1 MATKRIRGITIEL
14 DANTTKLN
22 EALKGVNKNIASLNS
37 QLKDVNKS
45 LKFDPSNTDLLK
57 QKQSLLSKEIQET
70 TKKLEELKKT
80 QSEIDT
86 SNMTDEQRK
95 SYELLQREIVNTE
108 SKLKGL
114 EKEFSSVSNNVKIQ
128 LTAWG
133 TKFKEVGNK
142 IKDLGSKFKVLSG
155 LSAGALIGATK
166 SAVDFETAFTGVQKT
181 VDGTEQQLAE
191 LRDGLLE
198 LSKRTASSSSDIAS
212 VAEAA
217 GQLGVSTEN
226 VLAFTETMVRL
237 GDSTNLS
244 ADEAASAIA
253 KLYNVM
259 KSDINSVD
267 RFGAAIVELGNN
279 AATTEA
285 DILNMATRIASS
297 SKQIGLNEA
306 QVLGFATTLSSLGL
320 EAEAG
325 GTAFSK
331 IMTSID
337 KAVSTNSKT
346 LQTWAKISGMSVSD
360 FKKQWESDAAGA
372 LEAMIRGLGRFK
384 DEGGN
389 VNLLLSE
396 LGLNEVRVADTMKR
410 LTNAGELT
418 TNMLNLSNKAWK
430 ENSALT
436 KESDK
441 RYQTTASKVQQLKN
455 SFVELGVRLGEI
467 LLPIVKKVVDGLK
480 GFTNWLSSLDK
491 GTRVVVLGFIG
502 FTAAIAPVLIG
513 LGNLITAVGTLSVA
527 LAGLNLNP
535 VVLGITAGVAAIGA
549 LGAAIALTK
558 NKTLEY
564 TEEQKKMIA
573 QSEETKNAI
582 VAEAEAYDE
591 LNDAKIKQLSQ
602 SMSELTYYNNLK
614 QELGNIV
621 DANGKV
627 KDGYEQRAQ
636 FIATELSKYL
646 GTEITLNN
654 GIIQNYKDIR
664 SQIDMLLEKKKAQI
678 ILESQEE
685 QYATAIK
692 NKDKA
697 YRDYTKTQDAY
708 KEAIRQS
715 EIATSKL
722 KSAEYER
729 DQAQK
734 ERANGLTKQQTQ
746 YYYNLIQQYKRDS
759 KAAEENLAKKKKAY
773 ETNVESLG
781 KYEYAISTYEYNVEQ
796 SQKGHYEKM
805 ITADWDYVKS
815 QKKTLDAQQLQ
826 YQTAIETAQGRILYL
841 QQQRLQAK
849 SASDKAEIDAEIAK
863 NQKIVDSNKKALEE
877 YNGNTRAALD
887 DNQRKWLVSAA
898 DTLSKMSGKK
908 IEFKE
913 IGKGMVQAY
922 ADGEK
927 VGKPFVASEAKNVK
941 DAAVAA
947 LNGQKG
953 ANSTGQNIVQGL
965 IDGLNNKKKNNSLF
979 TTARNLASNLI
990 SAINKAAGVN
1000 SPSKLTMATGR
1011 FIDDGLLIGL
1021 QKGREEVLKE
1031 ASMLG
1036 NDVVGAINGE
1046 TMIDGYNNAL
1056 SGLKG
1061 QVDASLNPTINPQ
1074 ANLNPLY
1081 IQIENFNNNRNSDVQ
1096 SLAQELEFYRR
1107 ESAQSRGGN

>member
-80 QSEIDT
+80 QSEIDS

-114 EKEFSSVSNNVKIQ
+114 EKDFNSVSNNVKIQ

-166 SAVDFETAFTGVQKT
+166 SAIDFETAFAGVEKT
-181 VDGTEQQLAE
+181 VDGTEKQMAE

-226 VLAFTETMVRL
+226 ILNFTETMVRL

-244 ADEAASAIA
+244 AEEAAASIA

-285 DILNMATRIASS
+285 DILNMATRISSS

-331 IMTSID
+331 IMTTID
-337 KAVSTNSKT
+337 KAVSTNGKT
-346 LQTWAKISGMSVSD
+346 LETWAKISGLSVKD
-360 FKKQWESDAAGA
+360 FKKQWETDAAGA
-372 LEAMIRGLGRFK
+372 LEAMIKGLGRFK
-384 DEGGN
+384 AEGGN

-396 LGLNEVRVADTMKR
+396 LDLSEVRVADTMKR

-418 TNMLNLSNKAWK
+418 TRMLELSNKAWNK
-430 ENSALT
+430 NTALT

-441 RYQTTASKVQQLKN
+441 RYQTTAARLQQLKN
-455 SFVELGVRLGEI
+455 SISELGVRMGEI
-467 LLPIVKKVVDGLK
+467 LLPIVQKVVDGLK

-491 GTRVVVLGFIG
+491 GTRTAVLGFIG
-502 FTAAIAPVLIG
+502 FTAAIAPVVIG
-513 LGNLITAVGTLSVA
+513 LGNIITAVGTLSVA
-527 LAGLNLNP
+527 LAGLNFNP
-535 VVLGITAGVAAIGA
+535 IVLGATAIGGVVAAIG
-549 LGAAIALTK
+549 LFN
-558 NKTLEY
+558 NKSKEY
-564 TEEQKKMIA
+564 SLAQQAMIDKSNELKA
-573 QSEETKNAI
+573 T
-582 VAEAEAYDE
+582 AEAEKKSWDE
-591 LNDAKIKQLSQ
+591 LSAARQKMLNAG
-602 SMSELTYYNNLK
+602 MSEATYYQNLK
-614 QELGNIV
+614 TELDGIV
-621 DANGKV
+621 DSNGRV
-627 KDGYEQRAQ
+627 KDGYEARAQ

-654 GIIQNYKDIR
+654 GIIQNYKNIR
-664 SQIDMLLEKKKAQI
+664 EEIDKLIEKKKAQI

-685 QYATAIK
+685 AYTEAIK

-697 YRDYTKTQDAY
+697 YRDFAATQEELSKAQSRLDTAEKNLADTREEYIRLTNLGRIEEAGAY
-708 KEAIRQS
+708 KDRFEFYQQEIVAAQEAVR
-715 EIATSKL
+715 
-722 KSAEYER
+722 
-729 DQAQK
+729 
-734 ERANGLTKQQTQ
+734 
-746 YYYNLIQQYKRDS
+746 
-759 KAAEENLAKKKKAY
+759 
-773 ETNVESLG
+773 NVEETMDKRKDVLEG
-781 KYEYAISTYEYNVEQ
+781 YEYAIETYEYNVEQ
-796 SQKGHYEKM
+796 SQKGHYDKM
-805 ITADWDYVKS
+805 KTADWDYVRS
-815 QKKTLDAQQLQ
+815 QGKTLDSQQAQ
-826 YQTAIETAQGRILYL
+826 YQSAIDTAQGKIAYL
-841 QQQRLQAK
+841 RTIRNESNK
-849 SASDKAEIDAEIAK
+849 KEIDAEIAK
-863 NQKIVDSNKKALEE
+863 QQAIIDENQKGLQT
-877 YNGNTRAALD
+877 YNDTTRAALG
-887 DNQRKWLVSAA
+887 DNERAWL
-898 DTLSKMSGKK
+898 DTLAKQIQNATGQKV
-908 IEFKE
+908 EWKE
-913 IGKGMVQAY
+913 VGRGQVQAY
-922 ADGEK
+922 VNGQKYGE
-927 VGKPFVASEAKNVK
+927 PFVASESK
-941 DAAVAA
+941 DIKQIVLNA
-947 LNGQKG
+947 LK
-953 ANSTGQNIVQGL
+953 ANSQAESTGKDIVQGL
-965 IDGLNNKKKNNSLF
+965 INGLKNKNKTSMLGRAGTSL
-979 TTARNLASNLI
+979 ANIVIN
-990 SAINKAAGVN
+990 AINSAAGVN
-1000 SPSKLTMATGR
+1000 SPSKLTMSTGR
-1011 FIDDGLLIGL
+1011 FIDEGLLIGL
-1021 QKGREEVLKE
+1021 QKGREEVLNE

-1036 NDVVGAINGE
+1036 SDVVGAINGE
-1046 TMIDGYNNAL
+1046 TMIDSYNNAL